1 MGGIVEMTTAL
12 KSGEIVGVMGDR
24 MFGSDSNA
32 VSAPFLGSAID
43 IPVSP
48 YRLASAAR
56 APIIVVFSHRVG
68 RAAYDIHLATTIH
81 VPPGLGRNPA
91 AYEPYATEFTRTLEQ
106 YVEAHPW
113 EFFNFFDM
121 WGQKAEGRRSEVRAP
136 THDPRGGPD
145 GVRPRR

>member
-1 MGGIVEMTTAL
+1 MGGIVDMTTAL
-12 KSGEIVGVMGDR
+12 KNGEIVGVMGDR

-32 VSAPFLGSAID
+32 VSAPFLGGTID

-56 APIIVVFSHRVG
+56 APIIIVFSHRVG
-68 RAAYDIHLATTIH
+68 RAAYDIRLANTIH
-81 VPPGLGRNPA
+81 VPPGLGRDPA
-91 AYEPYATEFTRTLEQ
+91 AYEPYAAEFTRTLEQ

-121 WGQKAEGRRSEVRAP
+121 WENTPER
-136 THDPRGGPD
+136 PD
-145 GVRPRR
+145 